1 MEPESPPPPRTRRRV
16 LLATWGTTGDIA
28 PYTGL
33 ATGLKNAGH
42 DVTVVTSN
50 RYVDAFRQHGL
61 GVRAMPLDEY
71 EAAIGQLPTR
81 RARLH
86 NAREMATVAARC
98 LLEAASEGTEFLLA
112 HPLLHPQAAL
122 IGRGLGVPCIGTY
135 TVSHAM
141 MLPRLLAGNP
151 RHRYRLA
158 DAVVRMIL
166 SPIYKP
172 GTAYLRRELGLT
184 PSAVEDMTLPTSRH
198 TVRYG
203 FGAALLPRR
212 LRFPTSHQVVG
223 AWSPQRPEGWEPDA
237 RIRDFLDSGPAPVY
251 FGFGSMRGINHDHL
265 AHAITGVVQRLR
277 IRAVVQSGWA
287 ELQSHG
293 DDILNIGDCPHDW
306 LFPRMRAAVH
316 HAGPGTTHAC
326 LQAATPV
333 LPVPVA
339 LDQPFWASRL
349 HVLGLAPTVIP
360 QQRLTGA
367 NLTRALEQLLTDEH
381 YRLRTDRMSRAL
393 RQQDGITAI
402 LEDLARPLGSAH
414 LTG

>member
-1 MEPESPPPPRTRRRV
+1 MEPESPLTRRRV

-33 ATGLKNAGH
+33 ATGLKDAGH

-50 RYVDAFRQHGL
+50 RYADAFRQHGL
-61 GVRAMPLDEY
+61 GVHAMPLDQY
-71 EAAIGQLPTR
+71 EAAIGQLSTR
-81 RARLH
+81 RARTN

-98 LLEAASEGTEFLLA
+98 LLEAASEGTDFLLA

-158 DAVVRMIL
+158 DSVVRMIL

-172 GTAYLRRELGLT
+172 GAAHLRRELGLT
-184 PSAVEDMTLPTSRH
+184 PSAVEDLTLPTSRH
-198 TVRYG
+198 SVRYG
-203 FGAALLPRR
+203 FGAPLLPRR
-212 LRFPTSHQVVG
+212 LRFPASHQVVG
-223 AWSPQRPEGWEPDA
+223 AWRPRRAIDWQPDA
-237 RIRDFLDSGPAPVY
+237 RLQEFLESGPAPVY

-265 AHAITGVVQRLR
+265 AHAITGVVQRLG
-277 IRAVVQSGWA
+277 IRAVVQGGWA

-293 DDILNIGDCPHDW
+293 DDVLNIRDCPHDW
-306 LFPRMRAAVH
+306 LFPRIRAAVH
-316 HAGPGTTHAC
+316 HAGAGTTHAC
-326 LQAATPV
+326 LQAATPA

-339 LDQPFWASRL
+339 MDQPFWASRL
-349 HVLGLAPTVIP
+349 HALGLTPTVIP
-360 QQRLTGA
+360 HQQLTGA
-367 NLTRALEQLLTDEH
+367 NLTLALEQLLTDER
-381 YRLRTDRMSRAL
+381 YRLRTDRISRAL
-393 RQQDGITAI
+393 RQQDGTAAI
-402 LEDLARPLGSAH
+402 LEEVARPLGSAH